1 MRIKS
6 MAHLCWC
13 ASLAALLALAGGAAY
28 STGPDGKIVG
38 LYDDPAYALDGYDGL
53 GLWGGHWHDHDS
65 WHDHWNQQLR
75 VNKRIP
81 WINRAGMGLHACCG

>member
-53 GLWGGHWHDHDS
+53 GLWAVIGM
-65 WHDHWNQQLR
+65 
-75 VNKRIP
+75 ITT
-81 WINRAGMGLHACCG
+81 AGTTIGTNNSG